1 MKMKQINTHIHTHE
15 KHKRCKTID
24 NIHVFC
30 WSGQFLEADYTLEQD
45 DPVDKEASYWY
56 CVPKQCYKPKAR
68 CKRNIKH
75 CCFVFLSI
83 FFFYILY
90 LLHFQRNCND
100 LHPDSKRC
108 FSIFLFTI
116 KIIKSICINDFS

>member
-83 FFFYILY
+83 FFF
-90 LLHFQRNCND
+90 
-100 LHPDSKRC
+100 
-108 FSIFLFTI
+108 SIYFIFCIFKEIATTFTLIANAALAFFFLQ
-116 KIIKSICINDFS
+116 